1 MRVKSADRSLDLL
14 ELLAAHPEGITF
26 AEIARELGLPKSSA
40 HGLLQ
45 TLIARRYAEVAADGR
60 HYRLGPKAGALA
72 GSYHE
77 RHGVLSRARAA
88 LWDIAI
94 ATGETVR
101 LAQLDEGAVVYHA
114 VETGSRRP
122 ESIDSLRLI
131 ALPALYQPPH
141 HSAAGRAILAWLP
154 SDTVA
159 ALYER
164 GLQLAPAAPD
174 VPAARFSAATGD
186 RLNPLWPSPSNPG
199 LRAARPIT
207 SMAELQWELEE
218 IRTLGYAHDAE
229 RLTAG
234 VHEIAVPVFDAGR
247 PVASLALSVP
257 APGLDASRL
266 RALVAILRRAAAEI
280 SSGTPPAHSAG
291 EPPVAPAIRDASGT
305 PAIRDA
311 SGTPAISSRRS
322 GQPRIGW
329 SLAQPF
335 SHRFVEVRRE
345 VSMLAASSDLC
356 LLCAGAGNNEL
367 KQACDVLRLLEL
379 EPDVL
384 VVNVVNPATAD
395 ALFRAAAAGG
405 VPSICLLRPARSDAF
420 DVFVGWDTYQ
430 QGVTQIEFVAERL
443 GGYGN
448 VVLLE
453 GDPYS
458 DNARNIADGSRDA
471 LARHSGLRLVA
482 DEPCP
487 FWLSDTAYR
496 LAVELLD
503 AKGAAT
509 ATNPNGIHAFVCAHD
524 GLAAGV
530 ARALADRDLAGRV
543 LLVGAHGT
551 TDALERIRTGVQT
564 ATVLQPSAALAR
576 IMLQTATA
584 LASGQLDPARLPR
597 RRVIHN
603 PPTREMPVVDVPQSL
618 ITQADLPPL

>member
-1 MRVKSADRSLDLL
+1 MVAMTTRRVNRLASASERPVRVKSADRSLDLL
-14 ELLAAHPEGITF
+14 ELLAAHPEGVTF
-26 AEIARELGLPKSSA
+26 AEVVRELGLPKSSA

-60 HYRLGPKAGALA
+60 RYRLGPKAGALA
-72 GSYHE
+72 GSYQE

-131 ALPALYQPPH
+131 ALPALYRPPH

-159 ALYER
+159 ALYEH
-164 GLQLAPAAPD
+164 GLRLAPAALD

-186 RLNPLWPSPSNPG
+186 RLTPLWPSPSNPG

-234 VHEIAVPVFDAGR
+234 VHEVAVPVFDAGR

-257 APGLDASRL
+257 SPGLDASRL

-280 SSGTPPAHSAG
+280 SSWTPPAHAAG
-291 EPPVAPAIRDASGT
+291 EPPVAPAIRDASG
-305 PAIRDA
+305 A
-311 SGTPAISSRRS
+311 PAISGRRS

-395 ALFRAAAAGG
+395 ALFRAATAGG

-430 QGVTQIEFVAERL
+430 QGVTQIDFVA
-443 GGYGN
+443 
-448 VVLLE
+448 
-453 GDPYS
+453 
-458 DNARNIADGSRDA
+458 
-471 LARHSGLRLVA
+471 
-482 DEPCP
+482 
-487 FWLSDTAYR
+487 
-496 LAVELLD
+496 
-503 AKGAAT
+503 
-509 ATNPNGIHAFVCAHD
+509 
-524 GLAAGV
+524 
-530 ARALADRDLAGRV
+530 
-543 LLVGAHGT
+543 
-551 TDALERIRTGVQT
+551 
-564 ATVLQPSAALAR
+564 
-576 IMLQTATA
+576 
-584 LASGQLDPARLPR
+584 
-597 RRVIHN
+597 
-603 PPTREMPVVDVPQSL
+603 
-618 ITQADLPPL
+618 